1 MKKIYFDYQL
11 IIDNVENREGKI
23 DLIKEFK
30 NYLVVYSPA
39 YIEEIARG
47 NIENKLPR
55 DVDEYFSFISSLTNN
70 NELIYGNSSKYDVI
84 ENMFNNSIGILLVNE
99 HPETCYSRVTEYI
112 HKNIISE
119 EGQNNLFKRSSEKYS
134 NMTEPEI
141 RKEKARVNN
150 QNLFKVIYSENTLI
164 RLAQK
169 IVNTLFL
176 TKSQNDLIKN
186 GFNINKLENNL
197 FLQLIEKE
205 YQKYIQ
211 LTPYYVNHFVD
222 LLKKKDIFLRIKKDF
237 SLVENFI
244 QNIMAILS
252 EEGVYFEDNKDK
264 NGNYKRL
271 ISSIHDTT
279 HCIYASFTDYFVTRD
294 RRLYKKADFVYQFL
308 NIPTKIIYVDEE
320 REWLKLFEAED

>member
-1 MKKIYFDYQL
+1 M
-11 IIDNVENREGKI
+11 
-23 DLIKEFK
+23 
-30 NYLVVYSPA
+30 
-39 YIEEIARG
+39 
-47 NIENKLPR
+47 
-55 DVDEYFSFISSLTNN
+55 
-70 NELIYGNSSKYDVI
+70 
-84 ENMFNNSIGILLVNE
+84 
-99 HPETCYSRVTEYI
+99 
-112 HKNIISE
+112 
-119 EGQNNLFKRSSEKYS
+119 
-134 NMTEPEI
+134 
-141 RKEKARVNN
+141 
-150 QNLFKVIYSENTLI
+150 
-164 RLAQK
+164 
-169 IVNTLFL
+169 
-176 TKSQNDLIKN
+176 
-186 GFNINKLENNL
+186 
-197 FLQLIEKE
+197 IEKE